1 MSEPKT
7 EGKNLY
13 GFLVV
18 YTPPFGLSALN
29 INSSNLA
36 NRLNFAEVGGALC
49 YRLVV
54 VKVGS
59 EFVYVFCNIERN
71 VLRIE

>member
-18 YTPPFGLSALN
+18 YTPPFGLSAL
-29 INSSNLA
+29 NLA